1 MVPCSGT
8 ASSRRRKSW
17 WRSVV
22 GAGVSACGTEP
33 PTMTAKAVL
42 RGHDWMKASATFL
55 ASSKLRTPSEVMVM
69 DDEPSITIA
78 MSRAPERDVR
88 A

>member
-1 MVPCSGT
+1 M
-8 ASSRRRKSW
+8 
-17 WRSVV
+17 
-22 GAGVSACGTEP
+22 
-33 PTMTAKAVL
+33 MAKAVL

-55 ASSKLRTPSEVMVM
+55 ASSKLRTPSEVIVIE
-69 DDEPSITIA
+69 DDPSRMIA